1 MDLPQHQKTSQNP
14 VIWLQDRVGGKVRR
28 KHFRGFEG
36 EIRCDDPQTFAD
48 TAREAERLRSEGKHL
63 AGFIS
68 YEAGYLTEDSL
79 ARLLPDARDVPL
91 IWMGVFDTVEEEIIA
106 PRPSNPPAG
115 QMAGPGVNAIE
126 TLDAELTRKDY
137 TGAINRT
144 LDYIKAGDIYQAN
157 FTYRSSFN
165 WSGDP
170 LDLFES
176 LTATQPVPYAAYID
190 TGQEIILSLSPELYF
205 DISGSIIRAR
215 PMKGTARRGRTTDED
230 RRLADALARDP
241 KERAEN
247 LMILDLMRNDLS
259 RITAPGSVKVPKR
272 FTVER
277 YRTVHQMTSS
287 VEARLQPGTDFPALL
302 GALFPCGSVTGAPK
316 VRAMEIISEL
326 EHSPRG
332 VYTGAIGH
340 LEPGGDAAFNV
351 AIRTLTLKP
360 QGETRQQWRGSVGVG
375 GGIVYDSTPE
385 REFEEC
391 QVKIAFLDRSGKEP
405 VELIETMK
413 AEAGEVY
420 LLDEHLAR
428 LEDSARYFDFPCA
441 VETTRDSIEARATS
455 LGSGSWR
462 LRLLLSADGSIDLT
476 DAPLEDRQAPLR
488 FTLASQPVFSSD
500 PFLFHKTTRRAL
512 FDETLAAEAAR
523 SGADEVLFLNERGEL
538 TEGSRSNVFLRKDG
552 ILLTPPLAS
561 GCLPGTLRA
570 HLLGDPG
577 TQIVEQ
583 VLTLS
588 DLDTCDEILFGNSV
602 RGLEP
607 AILVSEGLRIASE

>member
-1 MDLPQHQKTSQNP
+1 MFQSRDQKSALKP
-14 VIWLQDRVGGKVRR
+14 VIWLQDRIGGKVRR
-28 KHFRGFEG
+28 RHFRGFEG
-36 EIRCDDPQTFAD
+36 EVRCDDPQTFK
-48 TAREAERLRSEGKHL
+48 EAIRDVERLRSEGRHL

-79 ARLLPDARDVPL
+79 APLLPEARDVPL
-91 IWMGVFDTVEEEIIA
+91 IWMGIFSQVEEEMVS
-106 PRPSNPPAG
+106 PRPSNPQDRSEANPIEAPA
-115 QMAGPGVNAIE
+115 
-126 TLDAELTRKDY
+126 AELTRKDY
-137 TGAINRT
+137 NRAINRT
-144 LDYIKAGDIYQAN
+144 LDYIRAGDIYQAN

-190 TGQEIILSLSPELYF
+190 TGAEVILSLSPELFF
-205 DISGSIIRAR
+205 DISGDIIRTR
-215 PMKGTARRGRTTDED
+215 PMKGTARRGRTTQED
-230 RRLADALARDP
+230 HRLAHALAHDP

-259 RITAPGSVKVPKR
+259 RITVPGSVKVPER

-287 VEARLQPGTDFPALL
+287 VEAQLNPGTDFPALL
-302 GALFPCGSVTGAPK
+302 DALFPCGSVTGAPK

-340 LEPGGDAAFNV
+340 LAPDGDTAFNV

-360 QGETRQQWRGSVGVG
+360 QDEARREWRGSVGVG

-385 REFEEC
+385 REFDEC
-391 QVKIAFLDRSGKEP
+391 QAKIAFLDRSDKEP
-405 VELIETMK
+405 IQLIETMK
-413 AEAGEVY
+413 AEAGKVY
-420 LLDEHLAR
+420 LLGEHLAR
-428 LEDSARYFDFPCA
+428 LEDSARYFDFPCE
-441 VETTRDSIEARATS
+441 VKSIRESIKARAA
-455 LGSGSWR
+455 LPGAGARR

-476 DAPLEDRQAPLR
+476 DAPLEARRAPLR
-488 FTLASQPVFSSD
+488 FTIAPQPVSSSD
-500 PFLFHKTTRRAL
+500 LFLFHKTTRRAL
-512 FDETLAAEAAR
+512 FDETLAAEAIR
-523 SGADEVLFLNERGEL
+523 CSADEVLFLNERGEL
-538 TEGSRSNVFLRKDG
+538 TEGSRSSLFLRKDG
-552 ILLTPPLAS
+552 VLFTPPLAS

-570 HLLGDPG
+570 HLFGDPN
-577 TQIVEQ
+577 TQIIEQ
-583 VLTLS
+583 VLTLA

-602 RGLEP
+602 RGLER
-607 AILVSEGLRIASE
+607 ATLVSGELRIAGE